1 MQELT
6 PEQKEQVRQQCIFCQ
21 IADGKV
27 AAKKIYEDD
36 KVLAVLDI
44 NPANPGH
51 ILLLP
56 KEHIAIMP
64 QMDDELIGYM
74 SVIAKQLS
82 QALLRALQAQGT
94 TVFIANGST
103 AGQRAPH
110 FMIHIIPRMEDD
122 KIGLIPTLKKLTEEE
137 ILQVHQALY
146 EAIKK
151 VLGKAIAP
159 EKEPEKKMEVKKP
172 KAQEQATN
180 PELDAVTDLL
190 TKGEK

>member
-1 MQELT
+1 MEQPT
-6 PEQKEQVRQQCIFCQ
+6 PEQVRQQCIFCQ

-56 KEHIAIMP
+56 KKHIAIMP
-64 QMDDELIGYM
+64 QMGDELIGYM
-74 SVIAKQLS
+74 GVIAKQLS

-94 TVFIANGST
+94 TIFIANGSA

-122 KIGLIPTLKKLTEEE
+122 KIGLIPKLKKQDEEA

-159 EKEPEKKMEVKKP
+159 GKEPEKKLEVKKQQISP
-172 KAQEQATN
+172 EQATN

-190 TKGEK
+190 AKGEK

>member
-1 MQELT
+1 MEQTT
-6 PEQKEQVRQQCIFCQ
+6 PEQARQQCIFCQ

-64 QMDDELIGYM
+64 QMDDDLTGYM
-74 SVIAKQLS
+74 GIIAKQLS
-82 QALLRALQAQGT
+82 QVLLRALQAQGT
-94 TVFIANGST
+94 TIFVANGT
-103 AGQRAPH
+103 AAGQRAPH
-110 FMIHIIPRMEDD
+110 FMIHIIPRMDDD
-122 KIGLIPTLKKLTEEE
+122 KIGLIPKLKKQDQET

-146 EAIKK
+146 EGIKK
-151 VLGKAIAP
+151 VLGKAIPP
-159 EKEPEKKMEVKKP
+159 EKEPEKKLEVQKP
-172 KAQEQATN
+172 EPKQEGEQVTS
-180 PELDAVTDLL
+180 PELDAVADLL
-190 TKGEK
+190 TK